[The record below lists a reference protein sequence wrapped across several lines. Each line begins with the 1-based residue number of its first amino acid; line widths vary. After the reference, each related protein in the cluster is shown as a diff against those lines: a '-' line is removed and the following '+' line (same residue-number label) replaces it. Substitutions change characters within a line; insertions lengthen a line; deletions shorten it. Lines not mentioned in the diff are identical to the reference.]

1 MLADVISALVRA
13 LSFIALF
20 QAAGI
25 AIFIAIFGSQ
35 LELASAAVRR
45 LGFVSAIAGIVLVS
59 VHYLLEA
66 ARMAGALAGV
76 LDLSLQQLVFDSPM
90 SVAWGLRTAGL
101 TLIAAAANSNARTW
115 THVGVVGAALAVAGF
130 LLVGHTSVHAH
141 RLWLAMLLSLHLAIV
156 AFWFG
161 ALAPLHLVSRKE
173 RAVVASQLISNF
185 SRIAGWWVPCIL
197 LAGALLTVAL
207 VDRWAVFAESYGL
220 ILLGKVAAFAALMG
234 LAALNKYRYA
244 PALAT
249 AAGGAAF
256 RRAVVTEYLLICAV
270 LAATAVMTTFF
281 SPEH

>member
-25 AIFIAIFGSQ
+25 AIFIAIFGGQ

-45 LGFVSAIAGIVLVS
+45 LGFVSAVAGIVLVS
-59 VHYLLEA
+59 AHYLLEA

-90 SVAWGLRTAGL
+90 SAAWGLRIAGL
-101 TLIAAAANSNARTW
+101 ALIAASANSNARPW
-115 THVGVVGAALAVAGF
+115 THLGLVGAALAVAGF
-130 LLVGHTSVHAH
+130 LLVGHTAVHAQ
-141 RLWLAMLLSLHLAIV
+141 RPWLAMLLSLHLAII

-161 ALAPLHLVSRKE
+161 ALAPLHLVSRQE
-173 RAVVASQLISNF
+173 RAVVASQVVSDF
-185 SRIAGWWVPCIL
+185 SRIAGWWVPGIL

-207 VDRWAVFAESYGL
+207 VDRWAVFGEGYGL

-234 LAALNKYRYA
+234 LAAANKYRYT
-244 PALAT
+244 PAMAT
-249 AAGGAAF
+249 AAGGTAF
-256 RRAVVTEYLLICAV
+256 RRAVATEYFLICAV
-270 LAATAVMTTFF
+270 LSATAVMTTFF

>member
-25 AIFIAIFGSQ
+25 AIFIAIFGGQ

-141 RLWLAMLLSLHLAIV
+141 RLWLAMLLGLHLAIV

-161 ALAPLHLVSRKE
+161 ALAPLYLVSRKE
-173 RAVVASQLISNF
+173 RAVVASEVVDNF
-185 SRIAGWWVPCIL
+185 SRIAGGWVPCIL

-256 RRAVVTEYLLICAV
+256 RRAVATEYLLICAV